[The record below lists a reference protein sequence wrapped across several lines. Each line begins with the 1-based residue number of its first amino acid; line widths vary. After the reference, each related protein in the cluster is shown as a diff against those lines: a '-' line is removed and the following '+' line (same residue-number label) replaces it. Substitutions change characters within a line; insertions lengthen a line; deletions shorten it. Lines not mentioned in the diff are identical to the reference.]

1 MVASG
6 VAGLQAGAEVRAWVA
21 NEYLRGLGLSRNDL
35 NFLEPPT
42 REVRRIALPRTR
54 VNKG

>member
-6 VAGLQAGAEVRAWVA
+6 VAGLQAEAEVRAWVA
-21 NEYLRGLGLSRNDL
+21 NEYLRGLGLSRNNL